1 MRLVSLR
8 KLLESEEEKQKK
20 CTQASASQAAGD
32 MEPPEEELLN
42 LLRRHGMLQYALS
55 FKKNDVEMDIIG
67 ELTDTDLHEIGVSS
81 LGHRRRLLKVFR
93 EREEGACATAGA
105 GYGSRAGVPAETA
118 GNLSYRLA
126 ALEDQVRELRGHAAV
141 SGQKGE
147 DRHRSGRDVQR
158 RKRGRGAG
166 EEVGSE
172 CKKG

>member
-42 LLRRHGMLQYALS
+42 LLRRHGMLQYARS
-55 FKKNDVEMDIIG
+55 FKQNDVEMDIIG
-67 ELTDTDLHEIGVSS
+67 ELTDADLREIGVAS

-93 EREEGACATAGA
+93 EEGACATAGA
-105 GYGSRAGVPAETA
+105 GYGARVGVPAETA
-118 GNLSYRLA
+118 GNLTYRLA

-147 DRHRSGRDVQR
+147 DRHRSGRDVQG
-158 RKRGRGAG
+158 RKRGRGVG
-166 EEVGSE
+166 EEVGS
-172 CKKG
+172 